1 MTMKNLNIEY
11 CNTRECKYEDSDGF
25 CTFVYKN
32 EERNFRYPKD
42 AICTIE
48 LIDVGDCSPIGL
60 VPAKLY
66 KKLKA
71 KDEYDFK

>member
-1 MTMKNLNIEY
+1 MTTKNLNIEY

-32 EERNFRYPKD
+32 EEKNFRYPED

-48 LIDVGDCSPIGL
+48 LIDIYYNPIGL

-71 KDEYDFK
+71 KDEYGFR